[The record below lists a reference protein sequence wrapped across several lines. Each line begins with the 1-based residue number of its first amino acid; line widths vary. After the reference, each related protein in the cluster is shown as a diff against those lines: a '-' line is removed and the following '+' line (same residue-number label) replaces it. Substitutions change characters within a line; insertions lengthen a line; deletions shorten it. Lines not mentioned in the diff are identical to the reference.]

1 MVASMSN
8 RTGTAPERLR
18 VSKTRCLNCNSVV
31 KVSKPRQGAVI
42 ICPAC
47 GVELEI
53 VHADPLEVDFT
64 ENWQED

>member
-1 MVASMSN
+1 MSN
-8 RTGTAPERLR
+8 RADAALERR
-18 VSKTRCLNCNSVV
+18 RISKTRCLNCNTVV
-31 KVSKPRQGAVI
+31 KVNKPRQGSVI

-53 VHADPLEVDFT
+53 IRTDPLEVDFT